1 MKTLSIS
8 VAALFLLGFLASPVR
23 AQIVITAV
31 GSTGYV
37 NQQPGLSNDFIDFFS
52 GNYPMGGPSINNV
65 SLPSGTVTSDYSSF
79 SFAGGVAGG
88 NSDTNNFSTITT
100 PQGQSFLTGVLRA
113 SSGSDLPAFSST
125 IAFAVEPTGDQNVD
139 YNDFYIYV
147 MYSNTNGTDND
158 GEIWVAPRSS
168 VQDGGPYGEGT
179 RTVVTSLD
187 DNANSNG
194 HASSPSTADYLIFH
208 VTGLGTAITDGDNPD
223 LVIGAYATTPS
234 AYVGGISFAQAIPE
248 PSTWA
253 MLLTGSLGLLFLVR
267 RNRARCQ
274 LLPRG

>member
-1 MKTLSIS
+1 M
-8 VAALFLLGFLASPVR
+8 R

-194 HASSPSTADYLIFH
+194 LADVNPIFTWVRLAQRLPVRIKIDQVPEG
-208 VTGLGTAITDGDNPD
+208 VTIAAGQTCTIVLD
-223 LVIGAYATTPS
+223 
-234 AYVGGISFAQAIPE
+234 
-248 PSTWA
+248 
-253 MLLTGSLGLLFLVR
+253 R
-267 RNRARCQ
+267 
-274 LLPRG
+274 PRKP